1 MKFCNLMVSE
11 VTPEIEYRVNLHC
24 GSLSFIFTYLPIAQR
39 NPTSVENVLIP
50 TVMVTFNI

>member
-11 VTPEIEYRVNLHC
+11 VTPEIEYRVNLHFR
-24 GSLSFIFTYLPIAQR
+24 SLSFIFTYLPIAQR

-50 TVMVTFNI
+50 TVMVTFSI